1 VPAEEWAARV
11 PVTADLSAMQY
22 GVGREL
28 FSMFRK
34 TVNRADQG
42 GTIFSELLRSAPA
55 GEDEVEAEVAV
66 LASSF

>member
-1 VPAEEWAARV
+1 
-11 PVTADLSAMQY
+11 MQF

-42 GTIFSELLRSAPA
+42 GTVFSELLRSCAD
-55 GEDEVEAEVAV
+55 GEGEAVEEVEV